1 MIYCARALV
10 DLATDSSRKSKSYDN
25 NTHSELLIVLLR
37 VSILADTYEDGNEIA
52 HVAREALANTLK
64 TMTAIEFIDG
74 VLKMLQTPNTQASL

>member
-1 MIYCARALV
+1 M
-10 DLATDSSRKSKSYDN
+10 
-25 NTHSELLIVLLR
+25 
-37 VSILADTYEDGNEIA
+37 SILADAYEDGKEIA